1 MNSAAFLTATL
12 FLLAGAPQ
20 QDGPPPVSKIPPPRQ
35 TFIAAAQVAL
45 DNAAAVDIKSDRDHF
60 TGSLQQLKQSSD
72 NLTAMAAD
80 EGEQNIASTMKD
92 ILFQISS
99 CHIQAIDGTPTDK
112 CEAQIKT
119 AERQAMTVL
128 NRHKDNGSWVEG
140 PPA

>member
-1 MNSAAFLTATL
+1 MNPAALAAAAL
-12 FLLAGAPQ
+12 FLLAAPAQ
-20 QDGPPPVSKIPPPRQ
+20 QGPPPLSPIPPPRQ
-35 TFIAAAQVAL
+35 TFIAAAEVVL
-45 DNAAAVDIKSDRDHF
+45 DNAATTDVKADRDHF
-60 TGSLQQLKQSSD
+60 TASMQQLKQSSD

-80 EGEQNIASTMKD
+80 EGEKNIATSMKD
-92 ILFQISS
+92 IMFQISS
-99 CHIQAIDGTPTDK
+99 CHIQAIDGAPTDK